1 MTENIKREIERLLDE
16 PGDRPGTGPLRARL
30 AATLSEGLETAA
42 PDAPDAEASDQ
53 ATLAAFVEGRLAG
66 AERDRFVAALARNQS
81 LRADAESSAALIQS
95 ITDNPTP
102 MPKELLAR
110 AGALLEPAPRPR
122 RAEPTSRWQLAAFL
136 PRRPVAWALAAVLA
150 VLVLSP
156 AALYVGGRFGGVQP
170 QTNGEPE
177 LTSVPDAEDDDPQQ
191 PPQAC
196 EDKSKPGAKSEAA
209 QSNLPPREIA
219 KPAAPAGKDPCD
231 KPTPDDNKVDK

>member
-42 PDAPDAEASDQ
+42 PDAEASDQ
-53 ATLAAFVEGRLAG
+53 ATLAAFVEGRLTG
-66 AERDRFVAALARNQS
+66 AERDRFVAALARNPS

-102 MPKELLAR
+102 MPKELLAL

-136 PRRPVAWALAAVLA
+136 PRRPVAWALAAALA

-177 LTSVPDAEDDDPQQ
+177 LTSVPDADDDNSQ
-191 PPQAC
+191 PPQQAC
-196 EDKSKPGAKSEAA
+196 EDKSKPAPKSETA
-209 QSNLPPREIA
+209 QSNLPRESA
-219 KPAAPAGKDPCD
+219 NPGVPTAKDPCD